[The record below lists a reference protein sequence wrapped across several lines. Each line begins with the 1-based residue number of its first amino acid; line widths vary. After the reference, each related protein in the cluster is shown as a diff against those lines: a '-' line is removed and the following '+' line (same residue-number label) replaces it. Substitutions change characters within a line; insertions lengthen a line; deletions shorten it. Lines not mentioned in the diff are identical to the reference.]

1 MSNNCLDKFELLL
14 KIQADSKK
22 DSNIETALE
31 GLILAINELN
41 TIMINRSKE
50 LEISKEVQYIVR
62 SCAGL
67 NTQEGLYLID
77 EVNELLKEMIR
88 YEDESLCYAKKAEMV
103 LADLRKTNNQIID
116 LYKQY
121 VDSIKLSDKEVEL
134 CDCKKI

>member
-88 YEDESLCYAKKAEMV
+88 YEDESLCYAKKAEMP
-103 LADLRKTNNQIID
+103 
-116 LYKQY
+116 
-121 VDSIKLSDKEVEL
+121 
-134 CDCKKI
+134 

>member
-1 MSNNCLDKFELLL
+1 MSNNSLDKFELLL

-88 YEDESLCYAKKAEMV
+88 YEDESLCYAKKAEMA

-121 VDSIKLSDKEVEL
+121 VDSIKLSDKEGEL